1 VRCSKNGPDHA
12 GLVEACPTRGT
23 VIVIVYR
30 DVERRADPQTLVAA
44 CVSDLR
50 AVADGR
56 TTDHA
61 QATRLLIEFG
71 ELETAMADTLFATAD
86 GVSPVADD
94 WRRASVALGHLFV
107 ASWRR
112 CASQTLR
119 GLACRALAQ
128 IQALAATVR
137 PGVVRLRVPEGYA
150 YYGLYPETY
159 VAAVQHFIRGRCPDT
174 AVCVGLRSIG
184 TSLSAAVAAA
194 LEAEGWRVL
203 ALTLRPRGHPFQRR
217 PILTPELAT
226 RIESLNHALILIID
240 EGPGLSGSSICGTA
254 ATLSELGVPARRIV
268 LFPSWPA
275 DGSSFNSDVAR
286 HRWRLHPKA
295 FCSFED
301 AWLAR
306 GMLGENLEDLSS
318 GAWRRQCYLGEARYP
333 AVQPQHER
341 RKYLT
346 TPTPSSHVLF
356 KFAGLGW
363 YGVAKLDRA
372 ARLADA
378 GFTPPVLGLRDGFLL
393 QTFVQG
399 RPLCRAEKDADVMHG
414 AAAYLAH
421 LRRWFVFDRQIA
433 LDALLEM
440 IEVNVTEGLG
450 QGWRNR
456 LGDLDR
462 FRAVLAGVPAVAVDG
477 RMMPH
482 EWLRTPH
489 GILKTDA
496 VDHHDDHF
504 FPGPQDIAWDIAGF
518 SAEFGLEQE
527 ATRDFTGEVA
537 ALSGDRS
544 LKARLPFYRIAYLAY
559 RLGYTILATRTLGP
573 LPDGARMAAL
583 VRRYR
588 RQLRLAIA
596 VLGDAACVGTRRTP
610 RRFDVGV
617 EPDVVETPKR

>member
-1 VRCSKNGPDHA
+1 MFQISPGYA
-12 GLVEACPTRGT
+12 GLVRSCTTRGT
-23 VIVIVYR
+23 DIVIVYR

-44 CVSDLR
+44 CVADLR
-50 AVADGR
+50 AVAEGR

-71 ELETAMADTLFATAD
+71 ELETAMADTLFPTAD

-94 WRRASVALGHLFV
+94 WRRASLALGHLFV
-107 ASWRR
+107 ASWLR
-112 CASQTLR
+112 CGLQTLR
-119 GLACRALAQ
+119 GRAREALAR
-128 IQALAATVR
+128 IEALR
-137 PGVVRLRVPEGYA
+137 PTLRSGVVRLRVPEGYA
-150 YYGLYPETY
+150 YYALYPETY
-159 VAAVQHFIRGRCPDT
+159 VAAAEHFIRGRCPGT

-194 LEAEGWRVL
+194 LEAEGWRVV
-203 ALTLRPRGHPFQRR
+203 ALTMRPRGHPFQRR

-226 RIESLNHALILIID
+226 RIESLSHAFVLIID
-240 EGPGLSGSSICGTA
+240 EGPGLSGSSICSTA
-254 ATLSELGVPARRIV
+254 AALSELGVPAHRIV

-275 DGSSFNSDVAR
+275 DGSTFNSNAAR
-286 HRWRLHPKA
+286 DRWRLHPKVC
-295 FCSFED
+295 CSFED

-318 GAWRRQCYLGEARYP
+318 GAWRRRCYPGEARYP

-341 RKYLT
+341 RKYLA
-346 TPTPSSHVLF
+346 TPAPGSHVLF
-356 KFAGLGW
+356 KFAGLGR
-363 YGVAKLDRA
+363 YGAAKLDRA

-421 LRRWFVFDRQIA
+421 LRRRFVCDRQIA
-433 LDALLEM
+433 LEALLEM

-462 FRAVLAGVPAVAVDG
+462 FRAVLGGVPAVAVDG

-482 EWLRTPH
+482 EWLRTRH

-518 SAEFGLEQE
+518 SAEFGLEEE

-537 ALSGDRS
+537 TLSGDRS

-559 RLGYTILATRTLGP
+559 RLGYTSLAARTLGP

-588 RQLRLAIA
+588 QQLRLAIA
-596 VLGDAACVGTRRTP
+596 GLGDAPGAQVGGRRNP
-610 RRFDVGV
+610 RCLGGVV
-617 EPDVVETPKR
+617 EPDVLETSKQ